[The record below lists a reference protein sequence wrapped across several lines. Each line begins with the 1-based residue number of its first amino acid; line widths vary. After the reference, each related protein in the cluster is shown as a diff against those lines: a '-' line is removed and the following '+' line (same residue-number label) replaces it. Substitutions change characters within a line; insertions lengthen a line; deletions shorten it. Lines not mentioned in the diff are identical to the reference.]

1 MVGATNSIEVGLDLI
16 KSLRPNVVF
25 LDVIL
30 DSNYLFE
37 LLNKIEFNL
46 PKFIFISSDNAYSYT
61 AFQYNAVDFISKPI
75 DFTSLILS
83 IYKSIK
89 LIEME
94 RVYQDYKV
102 NSVNSINQNIDYI
115 AISSQEKIDL
125 IQMQDIIYCQADG
138 KYTIFHLINGRKITS
153 SRNLGEYNTILDSNY
168 FFRIHHSYVINLKHV
183 IKISKRDG
191 YYCELIGK
199 IILPIAK
206 RRQDDFNKFIKLKE

>member
-1 MVGATNSIEVGLDLI
+1 
-16 KSLRPNVVF
+16 
-25 LDVIL
+25 
-30 DSNYLFE
+30 
-37 LLNKIEFNL
+37 
-46 PKFIFISSDNAYSYT
+46 
-61 AFQYNAVDFISKPI
+61 
-75 DFTSLILS
+75 
-83 IYKSIK
+83 
-89 LIEME
+89 ME